1 MQPWRHVRNQNGEF
15 KHTARALL
23 GAMSIVMINNVVGP
37 IETSGILEVTK
48 QWMSRLNRFLVG
60 ISDYKF

>member
-1 MQPWRHVRNQNGEF
+1 MNQNREF

-23 GAMSIVMINNVVGP
+23 GAISIVVINNVAGP
-37 IETSGILEVTK
+37 TETSGILEVTK
-48 QWMSRLNRFLVG
+48 QWMSRLNRFLLG